1 MGEGIFRRAVT
12 RLRFKVQPALL
23 HSPHVSSTHHAKA
36 PAVVQIGGAIILQIA
51 GGSTPSKCCAK
62 QGDEAKSQ

>member
-23 HSPHVSSTHHAKA
+23 HSPLRFIDTPHKSM
-36 PAVVQIGGAIILQIA
+36 GGC
-51 GGSTPSKCCAK
+51 SNR
-62 QGDEAKSQ
+62 